1 MTGFIKYFLVNKR
14 LNYMLLV
21 FLAYMGFNAYVNIPK
36 ELFPNVE
43 LDKISVR
50 GAYSGASATVMDKM
64 AVRDIEEEL
73 SNINGIDKTETTI
86 TPGAFAIILTLNES
100 VNKTNVLSRVK
111 DSIAL
116 TRQYLPSDMN
126 EPVARILDKTRSLI
140 KLSLSSDEM
149 SKGELTAIAKEIK
162 IKISRVKNIS
172 EILIRGDSKKE
183 VSIRVDSQAVLA
195 YELKHASVLK
205 AISDLSYIFPV
216 GDIEER
222 GNFVYLSTANGKA
235 DVSEWED
242 SVLNIDGK
250 YIKLKDIATVKIEYP
265 QTDTLAS
272 FNNKQT
278 LTLVISKGEVGDSI
292 ALSAQLRK
300 YTKKLQKSYPKVIFN
315 FYQDTSKPVESRLN
329 TVISNLMFG
338 LILVF
343 LSMYILINLRIA
355 IIVALGIPFS
365 FIIGLLFIYYMGY
378 SINIVSLLGA
388 LIVIGIVVDDAIVVS
403 ENIQR
408 HIDEGMEN
416 SEAAMLGV
424 KEMILPVSLATVST
438 VAAFLPM
445 FMLNG
450 EIALFLILIPIV
462 VVMILLGSL
471 LESFIFLPLHAS
483 EFLKKSNNMVD
494 WKPFQELYGRTLSFF
509 IEYKKT
515 FLILFVI
522 LIPIVTVLTAKSMR
536 FQFFPNFD
544 GNNLYISG
552 KMDINTPL
560 EDTFKIASEIQT
572 EMMKHSQEFS
582 LKSISSTSGY
592 RRSLSGDTQRNN
604 SVFFITMEL
613 YDREETSWIN
623 KYVSPVLNFSFDF
636 NNPEKIRQKQTFEL
650 SPRAKELVMPFK
662 EKYKMVNL
670 GVMEDKPGLIRSD
683 IQINLSGSNDVKLE
697 KAVKKLEGSI
707 SKLEGIKNFSN
718 NIRYGKMEYKIKI
731 NSYGESLG
739 LSEASIARVLST
751 YFLEKKQS
759 TTFNERGVMEI
770 KTRDSAKDST
780 DTLLDFSIA
789 LDDGRYVKLTDVSTI
804 IQIQDYEKI
813 DKLNGSIV
821 KTVYASVDK
830 RIITPTEVLESI
842 KPELDEIRDSGIEV
856 NLLGEKE
863 KKKQL
868 KEDMKNALF
877 LAVFLIFLT
886 LLLIF
891 SKIKYVL
898 MVMSVIPLSAL
909 GALVGH
915 KLLGINLSMPSVIGI
930 LGLAGVVINDGI
942 IMLDFLHGTHETKD
956 FFTRAKLRLRPI
968 VITSVTTFLGL
979 FTLVFYAT
987 GQAVILQPIAVS
999 LSFGLVWGTFL
1010 NLLYL
1015 PTLYALVNDIKPL
1028 SRKQDIKHPIVE
1040 KQ

>member
-1 MTGFIKYFLVNKR
+1 MHRIIKYFLDNKR
-14 LNYMLLV
+14 LNYMLLI
-21 FLAYMGFNAYVNIPK
+21 FLTYMGFNAYINIPK
-36 ELFPNVE
+36 EIFPDME

-50 GAYSGASATVMDKM
+50 GAYSGASATIMDRM
-64 AVRDIEEEL
+64 AVRDIEDEL
-73 SNINGIDKTETTI
+73 GNIHGIDKTETTI

-100 VNKTNVLSRVK
+100 VNKVNTLSRVK

-126 EPVARILDKTRSLI
+126 EPVARILDKSRSLI
-140 KLSLSSDEM
+140 KLSLSSQKL
-149 SKGELTAIAKEIK
+149 SKGELTDIAKEIK
-162 IKISRVKNIS
+162 TKISRIKNIS
-172 EILIRGDSKKE
+172 EILIRGDSKQE
-183 VSIRVDSQAVLA
+183 VSIRVNSQALLA
-195 YELKHASVLK
+195 YELNHTTVLR

-216 GDIEER
+216 GNIEQR
-222 GNFVYLSTANGKA
+222 GSFVYLSTANGKA
-235 DVSEWED
+235 DASEWEE
-242 SVLNIDGK
+242 SILHVDGK
-250 YIKLKDIATVKIEYP
+250 YIRLGDIADVKIEYP

-272 FNNKQT
+272 FNNNQT
-278 LTLVISKGEVGDSI
+278 LTLVISKGEKGDSMK
-292 ALSAQLRK
+292 LS
-300 YTKKLQKSYPKVIFN
+300 KKLRDYAQKLKKTYPDVIFN
-315 FYQDTSKPVESRLN
+315 FYQDSSIPVEKRLN

-343 LSMYILINLRIA
+343 LSMFILINLRIA
-355 IIVALGIPFS
+355 LIVTIGIPFS

-408 HIDEGMEN
+408 YIDDGMDN
-416 SEAAMLGV
+416 YSAALRGV
-424 KEMILPVSLATVST
+424 KEMILPVTLATIST

-462 VVMILLGSL
+462 VIMILLGSL

-483 EFLKKSNNMVD
+483 EFLRTSNNFID
-494 WKPFQELYGRTLSFF
+494 WKPFQNLYEHSLSFL
-509 IEYKKT
+509 IKYKKT
-515 FLILFVI
+515 FVLLFI
-522 LIPIVTVLTAKSMR
+522 IIIPLFTVTTAKSMK

-552 KMDINTPL
+552 KLDINTPL
-560 EDTFKIASEIQT
+560 EDTYKIASEIER
-572 EMMKHSQEFS
+572 EMMKHSKEFS
-582 LKSISSTSGY
+582 LKSISATSGY
-592 RRSLSGDTQRNN
+592 RRSLSGETQRNN

-623 KYVSPVLNFSFDF
+623 KYINPVLNFSFDF
-636 NNPEKIRQKQTFEL
+636 HNGDNIRQKQTFEL
-650 SPRAKELVMPFK
+650 SPHVRELIKPFK
-662 EKYKMVNL
+662 EKYRMIEL

-683 IQINLSGSNDVKLE
+683 IQINLSGSDDKALQD
-697 KAVKKLEGSI
+697 AVKSLEDEILKL
-707 SKLEGIKNFSN
+707 KGIKNFSD

-739 LSEASIARVLST
+739 LSESSIARVLSA
-751 YFLEKKQS
+751 YFLERRQS

-770 KTRDSAKDST
+770 KTRETDKDNT
-780 DTLLDFSIA
+780 QTLLNFNIA
-789 LDDGRYVKLTDVSTI
+789 LPEGRFVKLTDIATLT
-804 IQIQDYEKI
+804 QIQDYEKI

-830 RIITPTEVLESI
+830 RIITPTEVLDSLQTT
-842 KPELDEIRDSGIEV
+842 LDQISDSGIEV

-868 KEDMKNALF
+868 KEDMLDAVVLAL
-877 LAVFLIFLT
+877 FLIFLT

-891 SKIKYVL
+891 SKIKYAL
-898 MVMSVIPLSAL
+898 MIISIIPLSIL
-909 GALVGH
+909 GALIGH
-915 KLLGINLSMPSVIGI
+915 KVLGMNLSMPSIIGI

-942 IMLDFLHGTHETKD
+942 IMLDFLKGTHKSED

-979 FTLVFYAT
+979 FALMFYAT

-999 LSFGLVWGTFL
+999 LGFGLIWGTFL

-1015 PTLYALVNDIKPL
+1015 PTLYALVNGIKP
-1028 SRKQDIKHPIVE
+1028 IKL
-1040 KQ
+1040 